1 MEYIK
6 KYRFIVFAVLII
18 SAVAII
24 IVNINEKRK
33 TKDILIQRKPVIEQE
48 VPTANNL
55 PTIDFDALRKKY
67 HNNDIKGAIRISD
80 EKFEEIVFQTDDN
93 KYYLTHN
100 YRGKKTNGEI
110 FIDYKQNIDKSELK
124 IVYGDGK
131 KETSILK
138 KYNNYEYYNKHK
150 YIELETDKAIYKYE
164 VLTVYEGNI
173 DFDKL
178 DMEDTISNSKYKYN
192 LNYTKEDEY
201 LIFRTKVD
209 NTIIN
214 IISKKVN

>member
-6 KYRFIVFAVLII
+6 KYKFIAFAVLIL

-24 IVNINEKRK
+24 IVNINDKRK

-67 HNNDIKGAIRISD
+67 HNNDIKGAIRIND
-80 EKFEEIVFQTDDN
+80 ENFEEIVFQTNDN

-110 FIDYKQNIDKSELK
+110 FIDYRQNIDKSTLK
-124 IVYGDGK
+124 VIYGDSK
-131 KETSILK
+131 KETSVLN
-138 KYNNYEYYNKHK
+138 KYTNVEYYNKHK

-164 VLTVYEGNI
+164 VLSLFEGNI
-173 DFDKL
+173 DFDKFDIDEIIL
-178 DMEDTISNSKYKYN
+178 NSKYKYN
-192 LNYTKEDEY
+192 LNYSKDDEI
-201 LIFRTKVD
+201 LVFRTKI
-209 NTIIN
+209 NNSIIN
-214 IISKKVN
+214 IVSKKVN